1 MSWRRRPQVR
11 RRAKAPRPGA
21 AQAGGG
27 LAPAAA

>member
-1 MSWRRRPQVR
+1 MSWRHMPRV